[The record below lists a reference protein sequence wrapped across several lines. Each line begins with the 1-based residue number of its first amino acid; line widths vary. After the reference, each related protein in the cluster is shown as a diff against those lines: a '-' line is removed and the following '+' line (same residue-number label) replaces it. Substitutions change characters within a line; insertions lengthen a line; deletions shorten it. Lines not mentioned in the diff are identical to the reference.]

1 MMANK
6 TVIKILSDNNLKI
19 TPQRTAVLEVL
30 MGLDNHPS
38 AENIAEYLRL
48 NFPHIPL
55 GTVYK
60 ILDVF
65 LEKGIIKKVQTDNN
79 QMRYDF
85 VTEKHHHLYCPEEER
100 IEDYYDKELEELIS
114 SHLRKK
120 NIPNF
125 IIKDIQLQIIGKF
138 LNEDEYI
145 KK

>member
-1 MMANK
+1 MANK

-38 AENIAEYLRL
+38 AENIAEYLRM

-55 GTVYK
+55 ATVYK

-65 LEKGIIKKVQTDNN
+65 VDKGIIKKVQTDNN

-85 VTEKHHHLYCPEEER
+85 VTENHHHLYCPEKEL

-114 SHLRKK
+114 SHLAKK
-120 NIPNF
+120 TIPNF
-125 IIKDIQLQIIGKF
+125 RIKDIQLQIIGEF
-138 LNEDEYI
+138 INEN
-145 KK
+145 K